1 MRRLGIGADPDS
13 APRTVTLPVAWE
25 DGAAAAL
32 AALAPGEGPVTVADA
47 ARVWS
52 EALGVDLEKRA
63 LRLLLLRRAAPTEA
77 AWTGRAAEDP
87 GYVLNLPAFL
97 TDGHFDSEAFSTAV
111 ETAVEVLTVLAPAAR
126 DLSIGMADLSR
137 LLAASGIKYDTGEAR
152 DVARCLAAL
161 LRGHADAASARSGEP
176 GALRSVYPAPPA
188 RCAIPG
194 LAEAAL
200 AARTETAP
208 RHLVTTA
215 IRTPGATEA
224 LLGVETGGI
233 APCFAWVGEDGDL
246 TRTARA
252 WLGSRGMSGERA
264 LAMQLSGFSPFP
276 VIAEAAHAAMHD
288 AVAPYVHRMPS
299 RPVALSVPSAVVT
312 KRELPGR
319 RRGYTHQASLAGHKV
334 LLRTG
339 EYDDG
344 SLGEINIAL
353 SKEGAAFK
361 GLMEA
366 FATAVSLG
374 LQHGV
379 TLETFVEAFTFT
391 RFGPAGAVEGDPA
404 VKQATSFLDYAFRH
418 LAANYL
424 GRRDIP
430 AAEFEPA
437 DTVGDGPRDQAP
449 LLPLDLPAEASPRAP
464 AAGLARGAV
473 GCGLGAF
480 AVRGPIYADP
490 PADWFATAGF
500 SHVMA
505 GYLLRHVRRQMAGSE
520 PGHDEIVRIKRM
532 TRYAVPRA
540 IRLDP

>member
-1 MRRLGIGADPDS
+1 MRVHRIWHGTRMRRLGIGADPDS
-13 APRTVTLPVAWE
+13 ALRTVTLPAAWE
-25 DGAAAAL
+25 DGTAAAL
-32 AALAPGEGPVTVADA
+32 AALAPGDGPVSVAEA
-47 ARVWS
+47 ARIW
-52 EALGVDLEKRA
+52 AAPLGVDLEKRA

-77 AWTGRAAEDP
+77 VWAGRAADDP
-87 GYVLNLPAFL
+87 GYVLNLPALL
-97 TDGHFDSEAFSTAV
+97 TSDGYFDVEAFAAAA
-111 ETAVEVLTVLAPAAR
+111 ETAVEVLTVLAPVAR
-126 DLSIGMADLSR
+126 DLSVGMADLSR
-137 LLAASGIKYDTGEAR
+137 LLAALGIKYDTDAAR
-152 DVARCLAAL
+152 DVARCLAAV
-161 LRGHADAASARSGEP
+161 LRGHADSASARSNGP
-176 GALRSVYPAPPA
+176 GVLRSVYPAPPA
-188 RCAIPG
+188 RCVVPG

-200 AARTETAP
+200 AARAEGTP

-215 IRTPGATEA
+215 IRMPGTAEA

-233 APCFAWVGEDGDL
+233 APCFAWVAEDGDL

-252 WLGSRGMSGERA
+252 WLGARGMSGERA
-264 LAMQLSGFSPFP
+264 LAIQLSGGSPFP
-276 VIAEAAHAAMHD
+276 VIGEAAHALMHD
-288 AVAPYVHRMPS
+288 AVAPFVHRMPS
-299 RPVALSVPSAVVT
+299 RPVALTVPSGTVA

-344 SLGEINIAL
+344 SLGEIVIAL

-404 VKQATSFLDYAFRH
+404 VKHATSFLDYAFRH

-449 LLPLDLPAEASPRAP
+449 LLPLDLPAEASPR
-464 AAGLARGAV
+464 
-473 GCGLGAF
+473 
-480 AVRGPIYADP
+480 
-490 PADWFATAGF
+490 
-500 SHVMA
+500 
-505 GYLLRHVRRQMAGSE
+505 VRRRGLRVV
-520 PGHDEIVRIKRM
+520 GR
-532 TRYAVPRA
+532 
-540 IRLDP
+540 

>member
-1 MRRLGIGADPDS
+1 MRVHRIWHGTRTRRIEIGADPDS
-13 APRTVTLPVAWE
+13 PPRMVTLPAAWE
-25 DGAAAAL
+25 DHAAAAL
-32 AALAPGEGPVTVADA
+32 AALAPGDRAVSVAGA
-47 ARVWS
+47 AGSWAV
-52 EALGVDLEKRA
+52 ALGPELEKRT

-77 AWTGRAAEDP
+77 IWAGRAADDP
-87 GYVLNLPAFL
+87 GFVLNLPAFL
-97 TDGHFDSEAFSTAV
+97 TSDGQFDVEAFGAAV
-111 ETAVEVLTVLAPAAR
+111 ETAVEALVVLAPAAR
-126 DLSIGMADLSR
+126 DLSVGMADLSR
-137 LLAASGIKYDTGEAR
+137 LLAALGLRYDSEPAR
-152 DVARCLAAL
+152 DVARCIAAM
-161 LRGHADAASARSGEP
+161 LRGHADAASARSGEK
-176 GALRSVYPAPPA
+176 GALRSVYPEAPS
-188 RCAIPG
+188 RCVVPG
-194 LAEAAL
+194 LAEAAR
-200 AARTETAP
+200 AARTDAMP

-215 IRTPGATEA
+215 IRMPGTAEA

-252 WLGSRGMSGERA
+252 WLGARGMSGERA
-264 LAMQLSGFSPFP
+264 LAIQLSGGSPFP
-276 VIAEAAHAAMHD
+276 VFDAAAHTAMHD
-288 AVAPYVHRMPS
+288 AVAPFMPRMPS
-299 RPVALSVPSAVVT
+299 RPIALTMQADPVV
-312 KRELPGR
+312 KRDLPGR

-344 SLGEINIAL
+344 SLGEIVIAL

-404 VKQATSFLDYAFRH
+404 VKHATSFLDYAFRH
-418 LAANYL
+418 LATNYL

-449 LLPLDLPAEASPRAP
+449 LLPLDLPADSSPRARRR
-464 AAGLARGAV
+464 GLRVV
-473 GCGLGAF
+473 G
-480 AVRGPIYADP
+480 R
-490 PADWFATAGF
+490 
-500 SHVMA
+500 
-505 GYLLRHVRRQMAGSE
+505 
-520 PGHDEIVRIKRM
+520 
-532 TRYAVPRA
+532 
-540 IRLDP
+540 